1 MVGEIDCVVRKQDV
15 TKLVDWKSAARRWAK
30 DQADKSLQ
38 PTVYCYVHRTLAGK
52 DVPMRFD
59 VVVKNKTPVV
69 ERHETTRILDQ
80 FHRMVELVKQVESM
94 IAAEHWLPNEQGFY
108 CGGCPHQA
116 ACKAWHR
123 EQARGS
129 VRMAA

>member
-1 MVGEIDCVVRKQDV
+1 
-15 TKLVDWKSAARRWAK
+15 
-30 DQADKSLQ
+30 
-38 PTVYCYVHRTLAGK
+38 
-52 DVPMRFD
+52 MRFD

-69 ERHETTRILDQ
+69 EQHVTTRTVDQ
-80 FHRMVELVKQVESM
+80 FHRMIELIKRVEDM

-108 CGGCPHQA
+108 CGGCSHQG

-123 EQARGS
+123 QASSVS